1 MSRGMILVSNNR
13 AINRL
18 YTQCERARRTTS
30 SSTQATVDIDSLFHG
45 IDSLARGPVT
55 P

>member
-1 MSRGMILVSNNR
+1 MSRGMNLVSNNR

-18 YTQCERARRTTS
+18 YTQCEGARRTTS
-30 SSTQATVDIDSLFHG
+30 FSTQATVDIDSLFHG